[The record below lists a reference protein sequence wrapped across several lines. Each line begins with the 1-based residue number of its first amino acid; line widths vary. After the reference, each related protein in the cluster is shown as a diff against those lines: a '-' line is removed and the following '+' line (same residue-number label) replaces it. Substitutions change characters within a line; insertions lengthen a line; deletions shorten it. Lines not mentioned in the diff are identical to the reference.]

1 MSAQEYHVQAQ
12 EAGQRADAY
21 LAKVSG
27 LTRSRV
33 ANLMEQGCIQ
43 RQGKAAKPGERVKE
57 GDCFTVHIP
66 QAQTLDLQPQDLQ
79 LDIVYQD
86 AYLAVVNK
94 PRGMVVHPGAG
105 VQHGTMV
112 NGLLYALDHLSGI
125 NGAVRPGIVHRLDKD
140 TTGLLLV
147 AKNDQAHQ
155 ALSEAIQRRE
165 VKREYLA
172 LVAGNL
178 VGDVGV
184 VDAPIGRNPR
194 ERKQMA
200 VVANG
205 RAARTHYRV
214 LHRFGDATLLV
225 CTLDTGRTHQIRVHM
240 AHIQHPVLGDPVY
253 GPKKERAHAKG
264 QLLHAFRI
272 TFMHPH
278 THERM
283 CFCALLPPDYDA
295 ALRRRGLQ
303 LAIDSIQNA

>member
-1 MSAQEYHVQAQ
+1 MNTQTYRVQA
-12 EAGQRADAY
+12 EDVGQRADAY
-21 LAKVSG
+21 LARASG
-27 LTRSRV
+27 LTRSRI
-33 ANLMEQGCIQ
+33 ANLMEQGHVL
-43 RQGKAAKPGERVKE
+43 REGKAAKPGERVRAGE
-57 GDCFTVHIP
+57 CFTVQIP
-66 QAQTLDLQPQDLQ
+66 PVQALELQPQDLQ
-79 LDIVYQD
+79 LEILYQD

-105 VQHGTMV
+105 VQDGTMV

-155 ALSEAIQRRE
+155 ALSQAIQRRE

-172 LVAGNL
+172 LVAGNF
-178 VGDVGV
+178 VEDVGV
-184 VDAPIGRNPR
+184 VDAPIGRDPR
-194 ERKQMA
+194 ERKRMA

-225 CTLDTGRTHQIRVHM
+225 CALDTGRTHQIRVHM
-240 AHIQHPVLGDPVY
+240 AYMQHPLLGDPVY

-272 TFMHPH
+272 TFTHPH
-278 THERM
+278 TGERM
-283 CFCALLPPDYDA
+283 CFCAPLPPDYEA
-295 ALRRRGLQ
+295 VLARRGLR
-303 LAIDSIQNA
+303 LSIDSIQNA